1 MRNFLSFLNI
11 DFLAGKD
18 SSKNWKMLLFISLL
32 LMTSIYSSHSADQ
45 KIFLITKLNKE
56 VNTLNSISV
65 STKVDLMNVKMESK
79 ITSKLKDNGFK
90 NSENP
95 PIKIIITDLTIK
107 SALRNKLSIE
117 KSVLDRPTA

>member
-18 SSKNWKMLLFISLL
+18 YLKNWKMLLFISFL
-32 LMTSIYSSHSADQ
+32 LMISIYSSHSADQ

-65 STKVDLMNVKMESK
+65 TTKVDLMNVKMESNV
-79 ITSKLKDNGFK
+79 TLKLKDNGFI
-90 NSENP
+90 NSDNP
-95 PIKIIITDLTIK
+95 PTKIIITD
-107 SALRNKLSIE
+107 
-117 KSVLDRPTA
+117 

>member
-1 MRNFLSFLNI
+1 MKNFLSFLNI

-18 SSKNWKMLLFISLL
+18 SSKNWIMLLFISFL

-65 STKVDLMNVKMESK
+65 TTKVDLMNVKMESNV
-79 ITSKLKDNGFK
+79 TSKLKDKGFI
-90 NSENP
+90 NSDNP
-95 PIKIIITDLTIK
+95 PTKIIITD
-107 SALRNKLSIE
+107 
-117 KSVLDRPTA
+117 